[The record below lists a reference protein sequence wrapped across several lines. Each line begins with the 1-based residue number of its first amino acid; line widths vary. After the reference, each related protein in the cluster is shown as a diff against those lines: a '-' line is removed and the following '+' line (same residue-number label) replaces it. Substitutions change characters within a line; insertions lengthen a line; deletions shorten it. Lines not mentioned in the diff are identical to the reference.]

1 MNPMKRSEPCPDL
14 ERFERGRLDPARFTH
29 REHVRMAYEMLRRY
43 DFPESALRYANG
55 LRRLCAR
62 IGRPEKF
69 HQTVTLAFLCLIA
82 ERLAAGVPQ
91 DFAAFA
97 AANADL
103 FERGALER
111 WYSPQRLAS
120 EVARGTFV
128 LPDRR

>member
-1 MNPMKRSEPCPDL
+1 MKRIEPCPDL
-14 ERFERGRLDPARFTH
+14 ERFQRGRLDPARFTH

-43 DFPESALRYANG
+43 DFPESALRYSNG

-69 HQTVTLAFLCLIA
+69 NQTVTLAFLSLIA
-82 ERLAAGVPQ
+82 ERLAAGAPQ

-97 AANADL
+97 AANPDL
-103 FERGALER
+103 LERGALER

-120 EVARGTFV
+120 AAARGTFV